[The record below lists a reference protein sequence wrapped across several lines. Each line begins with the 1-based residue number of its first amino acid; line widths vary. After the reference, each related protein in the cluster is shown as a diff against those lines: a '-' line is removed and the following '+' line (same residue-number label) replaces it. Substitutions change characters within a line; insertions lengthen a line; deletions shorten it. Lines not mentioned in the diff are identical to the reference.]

1 MEVKMN
7 EITVFVERLK
17 KIDIHIELA
26 GNAPWIYLDKV
37 NGVRI
42 KREDWYNANH
52 GYCIAYYGVKMG
64 EEPHLNWNTMKTTF
78 KLIRKYKNLND
89 HL

>member
-1 MEVKMN
+1 MN
-7 EITVFVERLK
+7 EISVFVERLK
-17 KIDIHIELA
+17 KIGITIELM

-52 GYCIAYYGVKMG
+52 GYCIAYYGVKAG
-64 EEPHLNWNTMKTTF
+64 EEPHLNWNSMDVTF
-78 KLIRKYKNLND
+78 KLIRKYRKLND